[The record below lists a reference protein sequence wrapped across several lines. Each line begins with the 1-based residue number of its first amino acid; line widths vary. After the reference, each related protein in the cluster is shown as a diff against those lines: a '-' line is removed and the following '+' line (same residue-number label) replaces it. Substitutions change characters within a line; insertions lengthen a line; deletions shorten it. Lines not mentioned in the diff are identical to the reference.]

1 MITPTNEG
9 AYYASGPPVIRQNYP
24 KFNSL
29 TYSLETFLPLVK
41 LQMADYWAPNAN
53 LGTKIIEFKFGI
65 LRLGGLLRF
74 WLWIHTI
81 LGWVLTSLWVGRL
94 TGLIKT

>member
-1 MITPTNEG
+1 
-9 AYYASGPPVIRQNYP
+9 VIRQNYP